1 LPEVWHLWQLNEQ
14 GQTRESR
21 AISQDADVVLIIA
34 DDGIRVAK
42 MRNGIKDS
50 VLNLKIDGRFQ
61 SFTEPQP

>member
-1 LPEVWHLWQLNEQ
+1 MPEVWHLWQLNEQ